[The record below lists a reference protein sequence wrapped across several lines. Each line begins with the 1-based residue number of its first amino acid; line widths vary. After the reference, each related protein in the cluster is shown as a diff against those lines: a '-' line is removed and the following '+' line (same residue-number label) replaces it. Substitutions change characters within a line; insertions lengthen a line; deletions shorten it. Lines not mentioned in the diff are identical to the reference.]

1 MPPAVAAIVDAC
13 ALDGRQSGLEL
24 AEKFGDISNDV
35 GTVKAHFLRS
45 GRRSRLS

>member
-24 AEKFGDISNDV
+24 AEKFGDTLDTREVVDGN
-35 GTVKAHFLRS
+35 KCE
-45 GRRSRLS
+45 GRV